1 MISAQKELNEKTS
14 VASLKGC
21 ASKIAKDRKRYIGSA
36 KINDVRND
44 VAIAIN
50 EYNSFIVNKEQL
62 DEQDTLDRKAK
73 DEWEDK
79 SKKEWYFIRYIVS
92 YCPL

>member
-1 MISAQKELNEKTS
+1 MISAQKKLNEKTS

-44 VAIAIN
+44 VTIAIN

-73 DEWEDK
+73 DEWKDK
-79 SKKEWYFIRYIVS
+79 VRKNGILLDI
-92 YCPL
+92 